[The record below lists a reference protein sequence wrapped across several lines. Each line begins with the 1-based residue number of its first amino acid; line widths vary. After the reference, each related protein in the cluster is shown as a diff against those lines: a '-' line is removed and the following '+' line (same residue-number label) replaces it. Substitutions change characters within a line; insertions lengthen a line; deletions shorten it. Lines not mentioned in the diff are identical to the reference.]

1 MILRVNWRKVSIVD
15 NGAGVANR
23 WALRPVQSGTFS
35 MPNYTVTRKTWTT
48 TPTGSAQK
56 WGVGSNNQWN
66 KLGVA
71 FRDAMTYTYRI
82 PFSGS
87 EAHWTDAPSTPFG
100 WVNGVNVAPPNPPL
114 KNYLGEYGVLEVI
127 DGVLSFTSL
136 GKAPLQSTDVQQS
149 GQVPTINSFGG
160 IEQTVAYQNTQG
172 IVSKAVSV
180 DEASQPNWKMAG
192 TPPVVGAP
200 ALGSLK
206 AVLPANEL
214 FFNPRTWTQNF
225 QYAYG
230 TYGQIFIPFSLSK
243 QMAASLAIGINNTPK
258 FSQRTAVY
266 KLGTGFSFSYP
277 APTPTNIPRFL
288 RRGVHTCTASVPG
301 CTFGRI
307 YGVSVNTAQ
316 KAFLMSLT
324 P

>member
-1 MILRVNWRKVSIVD
+1 VNWRKASIVD

-23 WALRPVQSGTFS
+23 WVLKPVQSGTFS
-35 MPNYTVTRKTWTT
+35 MPNYTTTRKVWTN
-48 TPTGSAQK
+48 TPTGSARK
-56 WGVGSNNQWN
+56 WGAGSNNQWN

-82 PFSGS
+82 PFSAA

-100 WVNGVNVAPPNPPL
+100 WVNGVNVAPPDPAL
-114 KNYLGEYGVLEVI
+114 KNYLGEYGVLEVV
-127 DGVLSFTSL
+127 DGLLSFTSL
-136 GKAPLQSTDVQQS
+136 GKAPLQSTGVQQS
-149 GQVPTINSFGG
+149 GKTFGG

-172 IVSKAVSV
+172 IVKKAVSV
-180 DEASQPNWKMAG
+180 DEASQPNWRMAG
-192 TPPVVGAP
+192 TPPVAGAP
-200 ALGSLK
+200 ALGTLK
-206 AVLPANEL
+206 ATLPANEL

-258 FSQRTAVY
+258 FSQQTAVY
-266 KLGTGFSFSYP
+266 KLGVGFSFSYP
-277 APTPTNIPRFL
+277 APTPANIPRFL
-288 RRGVHTCTASVPG
+288 RRGVHTCAATVPG
-301 CTFGRI
+301 CTAGKI
-307 YGVSVNTAQ
+307 YGVPVDAAQ
-316 KAFLMSLT
+316 KAFLMSPT